1 MAKKNIF
8 KTHFG
13 ENTEVDDPETL
24 FRDLRGR
31 SQDIKHL
38 WSHQADL
45 LREYKKYERARDV
58 AIELPTG
65 SGKTLVGLL
74 IGEYRRRKYRERVAY
89 LCPTRQLA
97 RQVGEQSKKYGIN
110 AHVFVGRQ
118 REYPPSEFNRFL
130 SGDVLA
136 ITTYSAVFNANP
148 RISDAQA
155 LILDDAHAGESYIA
169 SMWSVEITRDDSPN
183 LYRNVLDL
191 LREGLPDY
199 FYEDVIR
206 SIKSAEEILPRVE
219 MIPGWHVR
227 NVSSGLRG
235 LLESALDEDSSS
247 WHAWQMIK
255 DHLTGCGVFV
265 SEKSVL
271 IRPLIP
277 PSHTHQPFTRANQR
291 LYMSATL
298 GAGGELERV
307 TGVER
312 IDRIPI
318 PVGWDRRGNGRRLFL
333 MPQVSMSDQDAW
345 QVVLDAI
352 RDMERALVLTPTY
365 LETEPLRNE
374 LARNGF
380 TVLGAI
386 DIEDSMD
393 LFTTQRKAVLILSRY
408 DGLDLPDDTCRL
420 LVIKGLPSGTNLQE
434 RFLWSQVGASCLLRD
449 RVLTRFTQGV
459 GRCTRSDNDYAV
471 VFILGNP
478 LVEFLLKQDMRCL
491 LHPELQAE
499 LEFGYKNSI
508 DKCKNDF
515 KELWQAFLEHGED
528 WRKAE
533 DAIVALRGQKH
544 RESDPASQSL
554 RDVAGYEVCYLRSM
568 WQGDYESALHNAK
581 SVADSLKGDET
592 KGYRG
597 WWYYLAAD
605 AAMALQDT
613 NGENRLGDTVRE
625 YLKRAGKCCP
635 VMSWFAR
642 LARKAC
648 DQGEPLQIDEVTAAA
663 IENMRQKLTEWGT
676 VGPRFDQ
683 AVQQAINDLQA
694 TNHKQFHQGLRVL
707 GEMLGFDAELPS
719 GQGDPDCLW
728 SIGSELYV
736 VLEAKSG
743 HTPKNPIGKN
753 DVLQAQS
760 HEDWVRRNRAC
771 NDRSQIH
778 PIIVSPRVTVAS
790 EAEAHAKSL
799 CHVSPNQMEA
809 LCNEIAA
816 VLRKAR
822 AIAPSLSDENVLETL
837 HKAVVTA
844 KLTPHDV
851 VRRLSA
857 EPVKNMPKEGGH

>member
-1 MAKKNIF
+1 
-8 KTHFG
+8 
-13 ENTEVDDPETL
+13 
-24 FRDLRGR
+24 
-31 SQDIKHL
+31 
-38 WSHQADL
+38 
-45 LREYKKYERARDV
+45 V

-65 SGKTLVGLL
+65 AGKTLVGLL

-118 REYPPSEFNRFL
+118 REYLPSEFNRFI

-136 ITTYSAVFNANP
+136 ITTYSALFNSNP

-169 SMWSVEITRDDSPN
+169 GMWSVEIIRDDSLS
-183 LYRNVLDL
+183 LYREVLDL
-191 LREGLPDY
+191 LREGLPDF

-206 SIKSAEEILPRVE
+206 NIESGEEILPRVE

-227 NVSSGLRG
+227 KILSELRG
-235 LLESALDEDSSS
+235 LLERALEEDSSS

-265 SEKSVL
+265 SKNSVL

-277 PSHTHQPFTRANQR
+277 PSHTHEPFTKANQR

-307 TGVER
+307 TGLER

-318 PVGWDRRGNGRRLFL
+318 PAGWDRRGNGRRLFL
-333 MPQVSMSDQDAW
+333 MPQVSMSDKDAW

-352 RDMERALVLTPTY
+352 RDVERTLVLTPTY
-365 LETEPLRNE
+365 QETTLVRDE
-374 LARNGF
+374 LARNGL
-380 TVLGAI
+380 TVLGAR
-386 DIEDSMD
+386 DVEDSID
-393 LFTTQRKAVLILSRY
+393 LFTSQRKAVLILSRY
-408 DGLDLPDDTCRL
+408 DGLDLPDDACRL

-434 RFLWSQVGASCLLRD
+434 RFLWTQVGASCLLRD

-471 VFILGNP
+471 VFIWGNP
-478 LVEFLLKQDMRCL
+478 LVEFLVKQDMRCL

-508 DKCKNDF
+508 DKSEDDF

-528 WRKAE
+528 WKEAE
-533 DAIVALRGQKH
+533 DAIVALRGQKN
-544 RESDPASQSL
+544 RESDPASQGL
-554 RDVAGYEVCYLRSM
+554 QHVAMYEVCYLRSM
-568 WQGDYESALHNAK
+568 WQGDYESALQNAK
-581 SVADSLKGDET
+581 RVADLLKGDET

-597 WWYYLAAD
+597 WWYYLTAD
-605 AAMALQDT
+605 AAMALSET
-613 NGENRLGDTVRE
+613 NGQGSLVETAKD

-648 DQGEPLQIDEVTAAA
+648 DQGEPLKIDEVTAVA

-676 VGPRFDQ
+676 VGPRFDRK
-683 AVQQAINDLQA
+683 VEQAINDLQA
-694 TNHKQFHQGLRVL
+694 TDHKQFHQGLRVL
-707 GEMLGFDAELPS
+707 GEMLGFDAELPG

-728 SIGSELYV
+728 SIESEFYA

-743 HTPKNPIGKN
+743 HRPENPIGKN

-760 HEDWVRRNRAC
+760 HEDWVRKNRAC
-771 NDRSQIH
+771 NDRSQIL

-816 VLRKAR
+816 VLRKVR
-822 AIAPSLSDENVLETL
+822 ATAPGLSDENVLETL
-837 HKAVVTA
+837 HKEVVTA

-857 EPVKNMPKEGGH
+857 EPVKNMPKVGGH